1 MVNLDRAVEREKIDK
16 ISNLKT
22 SYSARFWAKA
32 GSCNKSLSDVRGLVK
47 SAPGL
52 TSEILKMIVDS
63 FAKAHPDCGPQC
75 WPKLTQ
81 PVEDPIMNA
90 YSESYLITIDRPVGP
105 CKS

>member
-1 MVNLDRAVEREKIDK
+1 MVNLDRAVEREKLDK

-22 SYSARFWAKA
+22 FYSARFWAKA

-47 SAPGL
+47 SAL
-52 TSEILKMIVDS
+52 SACWTSEMLKIIADI
-63 FAKAHPDCGPQC
+63 FAKAHSDCGPQC

-90 YSESYLITIDRPVGP
+90 Y
-105 CKS
+105 